1 MSNSSILNEDNEL
14 SLKLFEN
21 LFNEINI
28 PKNGP
33 IFIKHFNN
41 QTIENKFSELLKNKE
56 IFLKKDGY
64 LIFIKIESSMCN
76 KIFVP
81 KITQRKKI

>member
-1 MSNSSILNEDNEL
+1 MSNSSILKEDNEL

-21 LFNEINI
+21 LFNEINTF

-41 QTIENKFSELLKNKE
+41 KTIENEFSELLKNKKNLPE
-56 IFLKKDGY
+56 EGRLFDIH
-64 LIFIKIESSMCN
+64 
-76 KIFVP
+76 
-81 KITQRKKI
+81 